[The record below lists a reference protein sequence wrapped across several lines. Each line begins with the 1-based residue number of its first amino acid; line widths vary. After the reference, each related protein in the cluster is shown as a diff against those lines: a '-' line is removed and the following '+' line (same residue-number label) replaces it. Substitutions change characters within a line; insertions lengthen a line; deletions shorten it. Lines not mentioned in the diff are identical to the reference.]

1 MNIKSKALLLL
12 FVSAAIFSCG
22 GGNNKMPETDIE
34 AANQFVQDIW
44 QSDFK
49 KAEKLLLLDETN
61 KQTLDGFAVYYK
73 RKPKEELEKYK
84 NATLILNN
92 VNPLNDSVSIVNY
105 SPSFNKTEKNE
116 LKLVRKNG
124 QWLIDLKYTIPQTD
138 NNQQ

>member
-1 MNIKSKALLLL
+1 MKPQKFYLLLS
-12 FVSAAIFSCG
+12 VSLIFFSCHSDQSI
-22 GGNNKMPETDIE
+22 PSTDID

-49 KAEKLLLLDETN
+49 KAEKLLLSDETN
-61 KQTLDGFAVYYK
+61 KQTLDGFAVYFK

-84 NATLILNN
+84 SATLILNN

-124 QWLIDLKYTIPQTD
+124 QWLIDIKYTIPQTD

>member
-1 MNIKSKALLLL
+1 MKQKILLLI
-12 FVSAAIFSCG
+12 FIGTSAVIFSCQSDQSLSS
-22 GGNNKMPETDIE
+22 TDIE

-49 KAEKLLLLDETN
+49 KAEKLLLIDETN

-84 NATLILNN
+84 NAILILNS

-105 SPSFNKTEKNE
+105 SPSFNKAEKNE
-116 LKLVRKNG
+116 LKLVRKNN